1 MSTVPK
7 NEMFIRILRFV
18 AKKIS
23 RGACPECSR
32 RARSDIHGTGSL
44 NYYNRL
50 SIDSE

>member
-23 RGACPECSR
+23 RGACPERSR
-32 RARSDIHGTGSL
+32 RARNDILWDGVH
-44 NYYNRL
+44 
-50 SIDSE
+50 

>member
-23 RGACPECSR
+23 RY
-32 RARSDIHGTGSL
+32 ARNDPHGTGFTEL
-44 NYYNRL
+44 LRILY
-50 SIDSE
+50 